1 MSMHG
6 IERAELEVFAVE
18 DIISVETYAG
28 CELQVQR
35 ICGLGESYFRL
46 ERPAIRAYIEQ
57 LVGVVLAER
66 SRHLEA
72 RSNDEI
78 RLVVTKL
85 FKRERRPPIK
95 QHGETQL
102 RIVGSGNVPR
112 LLLRAEFG
120 ASTCSG
126 IG

>member
-6 IERAELEVFAVE
+6 IERADLEGFAVKE
-18 DIISVETYAG
+18 VIIISVETYTG

-35 ICGLGESYFRL
+35 IWGLGESDFRL
-46 ERPAIRAYIEQ
+46 ERPAIRADIEQ

-66 SRHLEA
+66 SRHLKA

-102 RIVGSGNVPR
+102 GSLGPETSRVFSCAPS
-112 LLLRAEFG
+112 LALPHAQE
-120 ASTCSG
+120 
-126 IG
+126 